1 MNVSGRNENT
11 THLHWMRPIKAAHPR
26 GTERQ
31 RRQTAAPIAERLEA
45 RPRLAVPPSTDAVLD
60 SSLWRQRWSAIRH
73 MGEVTG
79 CYAAGCT
86 GSLKLGQRLGCPWP
100 KMGTAVDVDRRMDD
114 LNQQRYGAQR
124 IQGFEFIEEAGWSD
138 WEPAKFSARP
148 THPASPV
155 RVLARQLQVELPFW
169 ITPQDF
175 EALFNAA
182 LEPVA
187 LTHLIGRPAGR
198 AMIESRGCSRD
209 DVLRY
214 SRSAS
219 GPVLATE
226 LASLGSRADAARLV
240 ATVEWIVI
248 GLVLADQNGTR

>member
-1 MNVSGRNENT
+1 MSGRNENT
-11 THLHWMRPIKAAHPR
+11 QRLQWTTPIKAVHPR
-26 GTERQ
+26 GTER
-31 RRQTAAPIAERLEA
+31 RRAACIAERLEA
-45 RPRLAVPPSTDAVLD
+45 RPRLAMPEPTDEVFNSAQ
-60 SSLWRQRWSAIRH
+60 WRKRWSAIRG

-86 GSLKLGQRLGCPWP
+86 GSLKLGQILGCPWP
-100 KMGTAVDVDRRMDD
+100 KMGTAVDVDRRMGE
-114 LNQQRYGAQR
+114 LNDERYGSLQ
-124 IQGFEFIEEAGWSD
+124 IQNFSFVEEAGWSD
-138 WEPAKFSARP
+138 WDAAKFSARP

-169 ITPQDF
+169 VTPQDF

-198 AMIESRGCSRD
+198 ALIEGRGCTRD

-214 SRSAS
+214 SRSAR

-226 LASLGSRADAARLV
+226 LASFGSRADAARLV
-240 ATVEWIVI
+240 TLVEWIVI
-248 GLVLADQNGTR
+248 GLVLADQHGRL